1 MANRR
6 RRRRRRRAET
16 RKKMIIGTMALMA
29 ALGGV
34 LWLTSGSQSQ
44 SVAGKENKNVA
55 QPTWI
60 DEQLIQT
67 NGSARRGKKLE
78 EVKNIVIHY
87 VANPGTTAKQNRDY
101 FNNLQNTH
109 LTKASSHYI
118 VGLDGEGIQC
128 IPQSEISYASN
139 NRNKDTISIEC
150 CHPKKNGKFND
161 KTYNS
166 AVRLTAWI
174 CKTYGLSSQNV
185 IRHYDV
191 TGKMCPRYYVK
202 HEQAWKDFCNKVQE
216 CLEKD

>member
-16 RKKMIIGTMALMA
+16 RKRMIVGAMALMA
-29 ALGGV
+29 ALGVV

-101 FNNLQNTH
+101 FNNDD
-109 LTKASSHYI
+109 TKVSAHFV
-118 VGLDGEGIQC
+118 VGLEGEVIQC
-128 IPQSEISYASN
+128 IPLDEISSATN
-139 NRNKDTISIEC
+139 DRNVDTVSIEV
-150 CHPKKNGKFND
+150 CHPDESGKFAD
-161 KTYNS
+161 ATYES
-166 AVRLTAWI
+166 VVKLTAWL
-174 CKTYGLSSQNV
+174 CKKYNLTQNDV

-191 TGKMCPRYYVK
+191 TGKDCPKYYVE
-202 HEQAWKDFCNKVQE
+202 HPAAWKQLQE
-216 CLEKD
+216 DIGKEI

>member
-1 MANRR
+1 
-6 RRRRRRRAET
+6 
-16 RKKMIIGTMALMA
+16 MIVGAMALMA
-29 ALGGV
+29 ALGVV

-101 FNNLQNTH
+101 FNNDD
-109 LTKASSHYI
+109 TKVSAHFV
-118 VGLDGEGIQC
+118 VGLEGEVIQC
-128 IPQSEISYASN
+128 IPLDEISSATN
-139 NRNKDTISIEC
+139 DRNVDTVSIEV
-150 CHPKKNGKFND
+150 CHPDESGKFAD
-161 KTYNS
+161 ATYES
-166 AVRLTAWI
+166 VVKLTAWL
-174 CKTYGLSSQNV
+174 CKKYNLTQNDV

-191 TGKMCPRYYVK
+191 TGKDCPKYYVE
-202 HEQAWKDFCNKVQE
+202 HPAAWKQLQE
-216 CLEKD
+216 DIGKEI

>member
-16 RKKMIIGTMALMA
+16 RKKMIIGAMALMA
-29 ALGGV
+29 ALGVV

-101 FNNLQNTH
+101 FNNDD
-109 LTKASSHYI
+109 TKVSAHFV
-118 VGLDGEGIQC
+118 VGLEGEVIQC
-128 IPQSEISYASN
+128 IPLDEISSATN
-139 NRNKDTISIEC
+139 DRNVDTVSIEV
-150 CHPKKNGKFND
+150 CHPDESGKFAD
-161 KTYNS
+161 ATYES
-166 AVRLTAWI
+166 VVKLTAWL
-174 CKTYGLSSQNV
+174 CKKYNLTQNDV

-191 TGKMCPRYYVK
+191 TGKDCPKYYVE
-202 HEQAWKDFCNKVQE
+202 HPAAWKQLQE
-216 CLEKD
+216 DIGKEI

>member
-16 RKKMIIGTMALMA
+16 RKKMIIGAMALMA
-29 ALGGV
+29 ALGVV

-101 FNNLQNTH
+101 FNNDD
-109 LTKASSHYI
+109 TKVSSHFV
-118 VGLDGEGIQC
+118 VGLEGEVIQC
-128 IPQSEISYASN
+128 IPLDEISSATN
-139 NRNKDTISIEC
+139 DRNVDTISIEV
-150 CHPKKNGKFND
+150 CHPDESGKFAD
-161 KTYNS
+161 ATYES
-166 AVRLTAWI
+166 VVKLTAWL
-174 CKTYGLSSQNV
+174 CKKYNLTQNDV

-191 TGKMCPRYYVK
+191 TGKDCPKYYVE
-202 HEQAWKDFCNKVQE
+202 HPAAWKQLQE
-216 CLEKD
+216 DIGKEI

>member
-16 RKKMIIGTMALMA
+16 RKKMIIGAMALMA
-29 ALGGV
+29 ALGVV
-34 LWLTSGSQSQ
+34 LWLTNGSQSQ

-101 FNNLQNTH
+101 FNNDD
-109 LTKASSHYI
+109 TKVSAHFV
-118 VGLDGEGIQC
+118 VGLEGEVIQC
-128 IPQSEISYASN
+128 IPLDEISSATN
-139 NRNKDTISIEC
+139 DRNVDTVSIEV
-150 CHPKKNGKFND
+150 CHPDESGKFAD
-161 KTYNS
+161 ATYES
-166 AVRLTAWI
+166 VVKLTAWL
-174 CKTYGLSSQNV
+174 CKKYNLTQNDV

-191 TGKMCPRYYVK
+191 TGKDCPKYYVE
-202 HEQAWKDFCNKVQE
+202 HPAAWKQLQE
-216 CLEKD
+216 DIGKEI

>member
-6 RRRRRRRAET
+6 RRRRRRRAEN
-16 RKKMIIGTMALMA
+16 RKKMIIGAMALMA
-29 ALGGV
+29 ALGVV

-101 FNNLQNTH
+101 FNNDD
-109 LTKASSHYI
+109 TKVSAHFV
-118 VGLDGEGIQC
+118 VGLEGEVIQC
-128 IPQSEISYASN
+128 IPLDEISSATN
-139 NRNKDTISIEC
+139 DRNVDTISIEV
-150 CHPKKNGKFND
+150 CHPDESGKFAD
-161 KTYNS
+161 ATYES
-166 AVRLTAWI
+166 VVKLTAWL
-174 CKTYGLSSQNV
+174 CKKYNLTQNDV

-191 TGKMCPRYYVK
+191 TGKDCPKYYVE
-202 HEQAWKDFCNKVQE
+202 HPAAWKQLQE
-216 CLEKD
+216 DIGKEI

>member
-6 RRRRRRRAET
+6 RRRRRRRAEN
-16 RKKMIIGTMALMA
+16 RKKMIIGAMALMA
-29 ALGGV
+29 ALGVV

-101 FNNLQNTH
+101 FNNDD
-109 LTKASSHYI
+109 TKVSSHFV
-118 VGLDGEGIQC
+118 VGLEGEVIQC
-128 IPQSEISYASN
+128 IPLDEISSATN
-139 NRNKDTISIEC
+139 DRNVDTISIEV
-150 CHPKKNGKFND
+150 CHPDESGKFAD
-161 KTYNS
+161 ATYES
-166 AVRLTAWI
+166 VVKLTAWL
-174 CKTYGLSSQNV
+174 CKKYNLTQNDV

-191 TGKMCPRYYVK
+191 TGKDCPKYYVE
-202 HEQAWKDFCNKVQE
+202 HPAAWKQLQE
-216 CLEKD
+216 DIGKEI

>member
-6 RRRRRRRAET
+6 RRRRRRRAEN
-16 RKKMIIGTMALMA
+16 RKKMIIGAMALMA
-29 ALGGV
+29 ALGVV

-101 FNNLQNTH
+101 FNNDD
-109 LTKASSHYI
+109 TKVSAHFV
-118 VGLDGEGIQC
+118 VGLEGEVIQC
-128 IPQSEISYASN
+128 IPLDEISSATN
-139 NRNKDTISIEC
+139 DRNVDTVSIEV
-150 CHPKKNGKFND
+150 CHPDESGKFAD
-161 KTYNS
+161 ATYES
-166 AVRLTAWI
+166 VVKLTAWL
-174 CKTYGLSSQNV
+174 CKKYNLTQNDV

-191 TGKMCPRYYVK
+191 TGKDCPKYYVE
-202 HEQAWKDFCNKVQE
+202 HPAAWKQLQE
-216 CLEKD
+216 DIGKEI

>member
-1 MANRR
+1 
-6 RRRRRRRAET
+6 
-16 RKKMIIGTMALMA
+16 MIIGAMALMA
-29 ALGGV
+29 ALGVV

-101 FNNLQNTH
+101 FNNDD
-109 LTKASSHYI
+109 TKVSAHFV
-118 VGLDGEGIQC
+118 VGLEGEVIQC
-128 IPQSEISYASN
+128 IPLDEISSATN
-139 NRNKDTISIEC
+139 DRNVDTVSIEV
-150 CHPKKNGKFND
+150 CHPDESGKFAD
-161 KTYNS
+161 ATYES
-166 AVRLTAWI
+166 VVKLTAWL
-174 CKTYGLSSQNV
+174 CKKYNLTQNDV

-191 TGKMCPRYYVK
+191 TGKDCPKYYVE
-202 HEQAWKDFCNKVQE
+202 HPAAWKQLREDIGKE
-216 CLEKD
+216 I

>member
-16 RKKMIIGTMALMA
+16 RKKMIIGAMALMA
-29 ALGGV
+29 ALGVV

-101 FNNLQNTH
+101 FNNDD
-109 LTKASSHYI
+109 TKVSSHFV
-118 VGLDGEGIQC
+118 VGLEGEVIQC
-128 IPQSEISYASN
+128 IPLDEISSATN
-139 NRNKDTISIEC
+139 DRNVDTVSIEV
-150 CHPKKNGKFND
+150 CHPDESGKFAD
-161 KTYNS
+161 ATYES
-166 AVRLTAWI
+166 VVKLTAWL
-174 CKTYGLSSQNV
+174 CKKYNLTQNDV

-191 TGKMCPRYYVK
+191 TGKDCPKYYVE
-202 HEQAWKDFCNKVQE
+202 HPAAWKQLQE
-216 CLEKD
+216 DIGKEI

>member
-16 RKKMIIGTMALMA
+16 RKKMIIGAMALMA
-29 ALGGV
+29 ALGVV

-101 FNNLQNTH
+101 FNNDD
-109 LTKASSHYI
+109 TKVSAHFV
-118 VGLDGEGIQC
+118 VGLEGEVIQC
-128 IPQSEISYASN
+128 IPLDEISSATN
-139 NRNKDTISIEC
+139 DRNVDTISIEV
-150 CHPKKNGKFND
+150 CHPDESGKFAD
-161 KTYNS
+161 ATYES
-166 AVRLTAWI
+166 VVKLTAWL
-174 CKTYGLSSQNV
+174 CKKYNLTQNDV

-191 TGKMCPRYYVK
+191 TGKDCPKYYVE
-202 HEQAWKDFCNKVQE
+202 HPAAWKQLQE
-216 CLEKD
+216 DIGKEI

>member
-1 MANRR
+1 
-6 RRRRRRRAET
+6 
-16 RKKMIIGTMALMA
+16 MIVGAMALMA
-29 ALGGV
+29 ALGVV

-101 FNNLQNTH
+101 FNNDD
-109 LTKASSHYI
+109 TKVSAHFV
-118 VGLDGEGIQC
+118 VGLEGEVIQC
-128 IPQSEISYASN
+128 IPLDEISSATN
-139 NRNKDTISIEC
+139 NRNVDTVSIEV
-150 CHPKKNGKFND
+150 CHPDESGEFAD
-161 KTYNS
+161 ATYES
-166 AVRLTAWI
+166 VVKLTAWL
-174 CKTYGLSSQNV
+174 CKKYNLTQNDV

-191 TGKMCPRYYVK
+191 TGKDCPKYYVE
-202 HEQAWKDFCNKVQE
+202 HPAAWKQLQE
-216 CLEKD
+216 DIGKEI

>member
-1 MANRR
+1 
-6 RRRRRRRAET
+6 
-16 RKKMIIGTMALMA
+16 MIIGAMALMA
-29 ALGGV
+29 ALGVV

-101 FNNLQNTH
+101 FNNDD
-109 LTKASSHYI
+109 TKVSSHFV
-118 VGLDGEGIQC
+118 VGLEGEVIQC
-128 IPQSEISYASN
+128 IPLDEISSATN
-139 NRNKDTISIEC
+139 DRNVDTISIEV
-150 CHPKKNGKFND
+150 CHPDESGKFAD
-161 KTYNS
+161 ATYES
-166 AVRLTAWI
+166 VVKLTAWL
-174 CKTYGLSSQNV
+174 CKKYNLTQNDV

-191 TGKMCPRYYVK
+191 TGKDCPKYYVE
-202 HEQAWKDFCNKVQE
+202 HPAAWKQLQE
-216 CLEKD
+216 DIGKEI

>member
-1 MANRR
+1 
-6 RRRRRRRAET
+6 
-16 RKKMIIGTMALMA
+16 MIIGAMALMA
-29 ALGGV
+29 VLGGV

-101 FNNLQNTH
+101 FNNDD
-109 LTKASSHYI
+109 TKVSSHFV
-118 VGLDGEGIQC
+118 VGLEGEVIQC
-128 IPQSEISYASN
+128 IPLDEISSATN
-139 NRNKDTISIEC
+139 DRNVDTVSIEV
-150 CHPKKNGKFND
+150 CHPDESGKFAD
-161 KTYNS
+161 ATYES
-166 AVRLTAWI
+166 VVKLTAWL
-174 CKTYGLSSQNV
+174 CKKYNLTQNDV

-191 TGKMCPRYYVK
+191 TGKDCPKYYVE
-202 HEQAWKDFCNKVQE
+202 HPAAWKQLQE
-216 CLEKD
+216 DIGKEI

>member
-1 MANRR
+1 
-6 RRRRRRRAET
+6 
-16 RKKMIIGTMALMA
+16 MIIGAMALMA
-29 ALGGV
+29 VLGGV

-101 FNNLQNTH
+101 FNNDD
-109 LTKASSHYI
+109 TKVSSHFV
-118 VGLDGEGIQC
+118 VGLEGEVIQC
-128 IPQSEISYASN
+128 IPLDEISSATN
-139 NRNKDTISIEC
+139 DRNVDTISIEV
-150 CHPKKNGKFND
+150 CHPDESGKFAD
-161 KTYNS
+161 ATYES
-166 AVRLTAWI
+166 VVKLTAWL
-174 CKTYGLSSQNV
+174 CKKYNLTQNDV

-191 TGKMCPRYYVK
+191 TGKDCPKYYVE
-202 HEQAWKDFCNKVQE
+202 HPAAWKQLQE
-216 CLEKD
+216 DIGKEI

>member
-16 RKKMIIGTMALMA
+16 RKKMIIGAMALMA
-29 ALGGV
+29 ALGVV

-87 VANPGTTAKQNRDY
+87 VANPGTTAKQNRYY
-101 FNNLQNTH
+101 FNNDD
-109 LTKASSHYI
+109 TKVSSHFV
-118 VGLDGEGIQC
+118 VGLEGEVIQC
-128 IPQSEISYASN
+128 IPLDEISSATN
-139 NRNKDTISIEC
+139 DRNVDTISIEV
-150 CHPKKNGKFND
+150 CHPDESGKFAD
-161 KTYNS
+161 ATYES
-166 AVRLTAWI
+166 VVKLTAWL
-174 CKTYGLSSQNV
+174 CKKYNLTQNDV

-191 TGKMCPRYYVK
+191 TGKDCPKYYVE
-202 HEQAWKDFCNKVQE
+202 HPAAWKQLQE
-216 CLEKD
+216 DIGKEI

>member
-16 RKKMIIGTMALMA
+16 RKKMIIGAMALMA
-29 ALGGV
+29 VLGGV

-101 FNNLQNTH
+101 FNNDD
-109 LTKASSHYI
+109 TKVSSHFV
-118 VGLDGEGIQC
+118 VGLEGEVIQC
-128 IPQSEISYASN
+128 IPLDEISSATN
-139 NRNKDTISIEC
+139 DRNVDTVSIEV
-150 CHPKKNGKFND
+150 CHPDESGKFAD
-161 KTYNS
+161 ATYES
-166 AVRLTAWI
+166 VVKLTAWL
-174 CKTYGLSSQNV
+174 CKKYNLTQNDV

-191 TGKMCPRYYVK
+191 TGKDCPKYYVE
-202 HEQAWKDFCNKVQE
+202 HPAAWKQLQE
-216 CLEKD
+216 DIGKEI

>member
-16 RKKMIIGTMALMA
+16 RKKMIVGAMALMA
-29 ALGGV
+29 ALGVV

-101 FNNLQNTH
+101 FNNDD
-109 LTKASSHYI
+109 TKVSAHFV
-118 VGLDGEGIQC
+118 VGLEGEVIQC
-128 IPQSEISYASN
+128 IPLDEISSATN
-139 NRNKDTISIEC
+139 DRNVDTVSIEV
-150 CHPKKNGKFND
+150 CHPDESGKFAD
-161 KTYNS
+161 ETYES
-166 AVRLTAWI
+166 VVKLTAWL
-174 CKTYGLSSQNV
+174 CKKYNLTQNDV

-191 TGKMCPRYYVK
+191 TGKDCPKYYVE
-202 HEQAWKDFCNKVQE
+202 HPAAWKQLQE
-216 CLEKD
+216 DIGKEI

>member
-16 RKKMIIGTMALMA
+16 RKKMIIGAMALMA
-29 ALGGV
+29 ALGVV

-44 SVAGKENKNVA
+44 SVAGKENKSVA

-101 FNNLQNTH
+101 FNNDD
-109 LTKASSHYI
+109 TKVSAHFV
-118 VGLDGEGIQC
+118 VGLEGEVIQC
-128 IPQSEISYASN
+128 IPLDEISSATN
-139 NRNKDTISIEC
+139 DRNVDTISIEV
-150 CHPKKNGKFND
+150 CHPDESGKFAD
-161 KTYNS
+161 ATYES
-166 AVRLTAWI
+166 VVKLTAWL
-174 CKTYGLSSQNV
+174 CKKYNLTQNDV

-191 TGKMCPRYYVK
+191 TGKDCPKYYVE
-202 HEQAWKDFCNKVQE
+202 HPAAWKQLQE
-216 CLEKD
+216 DIGKEI

>member
-16 RKKMIIGTMALMA
+16 RKKMIIGAMALMA
-29 ALGGV
+29 ALGVV

-101 FNNLQNTH
+101 FNNDD
-109 LTKASSHYI
+109 TKVSAHFV
-118 VGLDGEGIQC
+118 VGLEGEVIQC
-128 IPQSEISYASN
+128 IPLDEISSATN
-139 NRNKDTISIEC
+139 DRNVDTVSIEV
-150 CHPKKNGKFND
+150 CHPDESGKFAD
-161 KTYNS
+161 ATYES
-166 AVRLTAWI
+166 VVKLTAWL
-174 CKTYGLSSQNV
+174 CKKYNLTQNDV

-191 TGKMCPRYYVK
+191 TGKDCPKYYVE
-202 HEQAWKDFCNKVQE
+202 HPAAWKQLREDIGKE
-216 CLEKD
+216 I

>member
-1 MANRR
+1 
-6 RRRRRRRAET
+6 
-16 RKKMIIGTMALMA
+16 MIVGAMALMA
-29 ALGGV
+29 ALGVV

-101 FNNLQNTH
+101 FNNDD
-109 LTKASSHYI
+109 TKVSAHFV
-118 VGLDGEGIQC
+118 VGLEGEVIQC
-128 IPQSEISYASN
+128 IPLDEISSATN
-139 NRNKDTISIEC
+139 DRNVDTVSIEV
-150 CHPKKNGKFND
+150 CHPDESGKFAD
-161 KTYNS
+161 ATYES
-166 AVRLTAWI
+166 VVKLTAWL
-174 CKTYGLSSQNV
+174 CKKYNLTQNDV

-191 TGKMCPRYYVK
+191 TGKDCPKYYVE
-202 HEQAWKDFCNKVQE
+202 HPAAWKQLQE
-216 CLEKD
+216 DIAKRNLKIKKACRLAGFFAI

>member
-16 RKKMIIGTMALMA
+16 RKKMIVGAMALMA
-29 ALGGV
+29 ALGVV

-101 FNNLQNTH
+101 FNNDD
-109 LTKASSHYI
+109 TKVSAHFV
-118 VGLDGEGIQC
+118 VGLEGEVIQC
-128 IPQSEISYASN
+128 IPLDEISSATN
-139 NRNKDTISIEC
+139 NRNVDTVSIEV
-150 CHPKKNGKFND
+150 CHPDESGKFAD
-161 KTYNS
+161 ATYES
-166 AVRLTAWI
+166 VVKLTAWL
-174 CKTYGLSSQNV
+174 CKKYNLTQNDV

-191 TGKMCPRYYVK
+191 TGKDCPKYYVE
-202 HEQAWKDFCNKVQE
+202 HPAAWKQLQE
-216 CLEKD
+216 DIGKEI

>member
-16 RKKMIIGTMALMA
+16 RKKMIIGAMALMA
-29 ALGGV
+29 VLGGV
-34 LWLTSGSQSQ
+34 LWLTSGSQSK

-67 NGSARRGKKLE
+67 NGSARRGEKLE

-101 FNNLQNTH
+101 FNNDD
-109 LTKASSHYI
+109 TKVSSHFV
-118 VGLDGEGIQC
+118 VGLEGEVIQC
-128 IPQSEISYASN
+128 IPLDEISSATN
-139 NRNKDTISIEC
+139 DRNVDTVSIEV
-150 CHPKKNGKFND
+150 CHPDESGKFAD
-161 KTYNS
+161 ATYES
-166 AVRLTAWI
+166 VVKLTAWL
-174 CKTYGLSSQNV
+174 CKKYNLTQNDV

-191 TGKMCPRYYVK
+191 TGKDCPKYYVE
-202 HEQAWKDFCNKVQE
+202 HPAAWKQLREDI
-216 CLEKD
+216 EKEI

>member
-16 RKKMIIGTMALMA
+16 RKKMIIGAMALMA
-29 ALGGV
+29 ALGVV

-78 EVKNIVIHY
+78 EVENIVIHY

-101 FNNLQNTH
+101 FNNDD
-109 LTKASSHYI
+109 TKVSSHFV
-118 VGLDGEGIQC
+118 VGLEGEVIQC
-128 IPQSEISYASN
+128 IPLDEISSATN
-139 NRNKDTISIEC
+139 DRIVDTISIEV
-150 CHPKKNGKFND
+150 CHPDESGKFAD
-161 KTYNS
+161 ATYES
-166 AVRLTAWI
+166 VVKLTAWL
-174 CKTYGLSSQNV
+174 CKKYNLTQNDV

-191 TGKMCPRYYVK
+191 TGKDCPKYYVE
-202 HEQAWKDFCNKVQE
+202 HPAAWKQLQE
-216 CLEKD
+216 DIGKEI

>member
-1 MANRR
+1 
-6 RRRRRRRAET
+6 
-16 RKKMIIGTMALMA
+16 MIIGAMALMA
-29 ALGGV
+29 ALGVV

-101 FNNLQNTH
+101 FNNDD
-109 LTKASSHYI
+109 TKVSAHFV
-118 VGLDGEGIQC
+118 VGLEGEVIQC
-128 IPQSEISYASN
+128 IPLDEISSATN
-139 NRNKDTISIEC
+139 DRNVDTISIEV
-150 CHPKKNGKFND
+150 CHPDESGKFAD
-161 KTYNS
+161 ATYES
-166 AVRLTAWI
+166 VVKLTAWL
-174 CKTYGLSSQNV
+174 CKKYNLTQNDV

-191 TGKMCPRYYVK
+191 TGKDCPKYYVE
-202 HEQAWKDFCNKVQE
+202 HPAAWKQLQE
-216 CLEKD
+216 DIGKEI

>member
-16 RKKMIIGTMALMA
+16 RKKMIIGAMALMA
-29 ALGGV
+29 ALGVV

-44 SVAGKENKNVA
+44 SVAGKENKSVA

-101 FNNLQNTH
+101 FNNDD
-109 LTKASSHYI
+109 TKVSAHFV
-118 VGLDGEGIQC
+118 VGLEGEVIQC
-128 IPQSEISYASN
+128 IPLDEISSATN
-139 NRNKDTISIEC
+139 DRNVDTISIEV
-150 CHPKKNGKFND
+150 CHPDESGKFAD
-161 KTYNS
+161 ATYES
-166 AVRLTAWI
+166 VVKLTAWL
-174 CKTYGLSSQNV
+174 CKKYNLTQNDV

-191 TGKMCPRYYVK
+191 TGKDCPKYYVE
-202 HEQAWKDFCNKVQE
+202 HPAAWKQLQKAMGKE
-216 CLEKD
+216 S

>member
-1 MANRR
+1 
-6 RRRRRRRAET
+6 
-16 RKKMIIGTMALMA
+16 MIVGAMALMA
-29 ALGGV
+29 ALGVV

-101 FNNLQNTH
+101 FNNDD
-109 LTKASSHYI
+109 TKVSAHFV
-118 VGLDGEGIQC
+118 VGLEGEVIQC
-128 IPQSEISYASN
+128 IPLDEISSATN
-139 NRNKDTISIEC
+139 DRNVDTVSIEV
-150 CHPKKNGKFND
+150 CHPDESGKFAD
-161 KTYNS
+161 ETYES
-166 AVRLTAWI
+166 VVKLTAWL
-174 CKTYGLSSQNV
+174 CKKYNLTQNDV

-191 TGKMCPRYYVK
+191 TGKDCPKYYVE
-202 HEQAWKDFCNKVQE
+202 HPAAWKQLQE
-216 CLEKD
+216 DIGKEI

>member
-16 RKKMIIGTMALMA
+16 RKKMIIGAMALMA
-29 ALGGV
+29 VLGGV

-101 FNNLQNTH
+101 FNNDD
-109 LTKASSHYI
+109 TKVSSHFV
-118 VGLDGEGIQC
+118 VGLEGEVIQC
-128 IPQSEISYASN
+128 IPLDEISSATN
-139 NRNKDTISIEC
+139 DRNVDTISIEV
-150 CHPKKNGKFND
+150 CHPDESGKFAD
-161 KTYNS
+161 ATYES
-166 AVRLTAWI
+166 VVKLTAWL
-174 CKTYGLSSQNV
+174 CKKYNLTQNDV

-191 TGKMCPRYYVK
+191 TGKDCPKYYVE
-202 HEQAWKDFCNKVQE
+202 HPAAWKQLQE
-216 CLEKD
+216 DIGKEI

>member
-16 RKKMIIGTMALMA
+16 RKKMIIGAMALMA
-29 ALGGV
+29 VLGGV

-101 FNNLQNTH
+101 FNNDD
-109 LTKASSHYI
+109 TKVSAHFV
-118 VGLDGEGIQC
+118 VGLEGEVIQC
-128 IPQSEISYASN
+128 IPLDEISSATN
-139 NRNKDTISIEC
+139 DRNVDTISIEV
-150 CHPKKNGKFND
+150 CHPDESGKFAD
-161 KTYNS
+161 ATYES
-166 AVRLTAWI
+166 VVKLTAWL
-174 CKTYGLSSQNV
+174 CKKYNLTQNDV

-191 TGKMCPRYYVK
+191 TGKDCPKYYVE
-202 HEQAWKDFCNKVQE
+202 HPAAWKQLQE
-216 CLEKD
+216 DIGKEI

>member
-1 MANRR
+1 
-6 RRRRRRRAET
+6 
-16 RKKMIIGTMALMA
+16 MIIGAMALMA
-29 ALGGV
+29 ALGVV

-101 FNNLQNTH
+101 FNNDD
-109 LTKASSHYI
+109 TKVSAHFV
-118 VGLDGEGIQC
+118 VGLEGEVIQC
-128 IPQSEISYASN
+128 IPLDEISSATN
-139 NRNKDTISIEC
+139 DRNVDTVSIEV
-150 CHPKKNGKFND
+150 CHPDESGKFAD
-161 KTYNS
+161 ATYES
-166 AVRLTAWI
+166 VVKLTAWL
-174 CKTYGLSSQNV
+174 CKKYNLTQNDV

-191 TGKMCPRYYVK
+191 TGKDCPKYYVE
-202 HEQAWKDFCNKVQE
+202 HPAAWKQLQE
-216 CLEKD
+216 DIGKEI

>member
-6 RRRRRRRAET
+6 RRRRRRRAEN
-16 RKKMIIGTMALMA
+16 RKKMIIGAMALMA
-29 ALGGV
+29 ALGVV
-34 LWLTSGSQSQ
+34 LWLISGSQSQ

-101 FNNLQNTH
+101 FNNDD
-109 LTKASSHYI
+109 TKVSAHFV
-118 VGLDGEGIQC
+118 VGLEGEVIQC
-128 IPQSEISYASN
+128 IPLDEISSATN
-139 NRNKDTISIEC
+139 DRNVDTVSIEV
-150 CHPKKNGKFND
+150 CHPDESGKFAD
-161 KTYNS
+161 ATYES
-166 AVRLTAWI
+166 VVKLTAWL
-174 CKTYGLSSQNV
+174 CKKYNLTQNDV

-191 TGKMCPRYYVK
+191 TGKDCPKYYVE
-202 HEQAWKDFCNKVQE
+202 HPAAWKQLQE
-216 CLEKD
+216 DIGKEI

>member
-1 MANRR
+1 
-6 RRRRRRRAET
+6 
-16 RKKMIIGTMALMA
+16 MIVGAMALMA
-29 ALGGV
+29 ALGVV

-101 FNNLQNTH
+101 FNNDD
-109 LTKASSHYI
+109 TKVSSHFV
-118 VGLDGEGIQC
+118 VGLEGEVIQC
-128 IPQSEISYASN
+128 IPLDEISSATN
-139 NRNKDTISIEC
+139 DRNVDTVSIEV
-150 CHPKKNGKFND
+150 CHPDESGKFAD
-161 KTYNS
+161 ATYES
-166 AVRLTAWI
+166 VVKLTAWL
-174 CKTYGLSSQNV
+174 CKKYNLTQNDV

-191 TGKMCPRYYVK
+191 TGKDCPKYYVE
-202 HEQAWKDFCNKVQE
+202 HPAAWKQLQE
-216 CLEKD
+216 DIGKEI

>member
-16 RKKMIIGTMALMA
+16 RKKMIIGAMALMA
-29 ALGGV
+29 ALGVV

-101 FNNLQNTH
+101 FNNDD
-109 LTKASSHYI
+109 TKVSSHFV
-118 VGLDGEGIQC
+118 VGLEGE
-128 IPQSEISYASN
+128 
-139 NRNKDTISIEC
+139 
-150 CHPKKNGKFND
+150 
-161 KTYNS
+161 
-166 AVRLTAWI
+166 
-174 CKTYGLSSQNV
+174 V
-185 IRHYDV
+185 I
-191 TGKMCPRYYVK
+191 
-202 HEQAWKDFCNKVQE
+202 
-216 CLEKD
+216 